1 MRKLLAIHHLNINS
15 KKLFD
20 VITNFM
26 VHIDNCYIKNIIS
39 YSKYSNLLSKLEEII
54 ENFNINNLYFS
65 LKRDTIIK
73 KRQCLEDV
81 YKNMY
86 YIVLEIGALNIDD
99 ILYILCRINMCYYNS
114 NHKIHSFNKIFVP
127 ISCEIKD
134 INTHKTNIDIEKYE
148 ENIIFFK
155 LNDTDNFL
163 LNIHGAQMV
172 FPIKIRNM
180 LLSIN
185 GYFKRDPLNIQRHFF
200 NKKIN
205 LNEISVDKRIFFEG
219 FFRQLSLRDH
229 IIYTKTQLLEKC
241 EYNLNLVAKYKE
253 ITISAIVKEFLNMN
267 IEDQIELLTLFLLH
281 KTDNESQ
288 YMAYL
293 LYDMISNESYLLK
306 PQPLAE
312 QVYNNLHW
320 SVQKLFKIALKKIE
334 KNNKEFQDFNEDDIS
349 YEKRI
354 MLLKANETT
363 KNKAMEKYK
372 EIINKNGENA
382 SKAQQYLDGLLKI
395 PFGIYKKEEIIAFLG
410 EFRRELKS
418 FNTQY
423 LEIYNKDINNK
434 ISSVEISNFLKIL
447 NKNKNDTHKK
457 FNINYL
463 SKKFK
468 VGLLRSKAYNVN
480 SLVEAKFA
488 INDVDTMNKNNLC
501 KELVYVID
509 SKENSNK
516 KTELLQLFDFDM
528 NDIYNQK
535 LSLLN
540 IHWNDHKVQSKKY
553 IKHVEETLD
562 KAVYGQHDAKK
573 EIKRIIAQWI
583 NGEMKGYVFGFEGPP
598 GTGKTSLAKKG
609 ISKCLKDRP
618 FAFIAMGGSSNGSTL
633 EGHSYTYV
641 GSTWGKIVDILRDS
655 QCMNPIIYIDELDK
669 ISNTENGRE
678 IVGILTHLTDP
689 SQNDEFQDKYFS
701 GVKLDLSKILFVFSY
716 NDFDKID
723 PILADRIHRI
733 KFNNINMKEKKYIIE
748 NYLLPEFLDNVGLPE
763 KSLTLDTDTLDFIIE
778 NYTHEAGIRSLKQKV
793 FEIIREINLRIIM
806 NNENIKFP
814 YNVTRQLVEN
824 IFSNKR
830 KIVHKK
836 ISISSH
842 IGLVNGLYAT
852 NMGTGGITIIQ
863 IFKTYSDVKLS
874 LMITGQQ
881 GDVMKESIKCAKT
894 IAWNLLPPSIKKN
907 TIKDL
912 EKQIWGLHVHCPE
925 ASVPKDGPSAG
936 AAITLALIS
945 LFTNIPIRNDVALTG
960 EIDLNGDILVIG
972 GLEYKIE
979 GGKKAGVSTI
989 CYPEGN
995 YQDIE
1000 IIKNTNPDV
1009 LDNINLIKVKNILQ
1023 VLEICLEPND
1033 LKFNQF

>member
-1 MRKLLAIHHLNINS
+1 
-15 KKLFD
+15 
-20 VITNFM
+20 
-26 VHIDNCYIKNIIS
+26 
-39 YSKYSNLLSKLEEII
+39 
-54 ENFNINNLYFS
+54 
-65 LKRDTIIK
+65 
-73 KRQCLEDV
+73 
-81 YKNMY
+81 
-86 YIVLEIGALNIDD
+86 
-99 ILYILCRINMCYYNS
+99 
-114 NHKIHSFNKIFVP
+114 
-127 ISCEIKD
+127 
-134 INTHKTNIDIEKYE
+134 
-148 ENIIFFK
+148 
-155 LNDTDNFL
+155 
-163 LNIHGAQMV
+163 
-172 FPIKIRNM
+172 
-180 LLSIN
+180 
-185 GYFKRDPLNIQRHFF
+185 
-200 NKKIN
+200 
-205 LNEISVDKRIFFEG
+205 
-219 FFRQLSLRDH
+219 
-229 IIYTKTQLLEKC
+229 
-241 EYNLNLVAKYKE
+241 
-253 ITISAIVKEFLNMN
+253 
-267 IEDQIELLTLFLLH
+267 
-281 KTDNESQ
+281 
-288 YMAYL
+288 
-293 LYDMISNESYLLK
+293 
-306 PQPLAE
+306 
-312 QVYNNLHW
+312 
-320 SVQKLFKIALKKIE
+320 
-334 KNNKEFQDFNEDDIS
+334 
-349 YEKRI
+349 

-372 EIINKNGENA
+372 EIINKNGENV

-395 PFGIYKKEEIIAFLG
+395 PFGIYKREDIISFLND
-410 EFRRELKS
+410 FRQELIY
-418 FNTQY
+418 FNEQY
-423 LEIYNKDINNK
+423 KEIYKKNIDEK
-434 ISSVEISNFLKIL
+434 ISSMEISEFLKLL
-447 NKNKNDTHKK
+447 NKNKNASNKK
-457 FNINYL
+457 FNYSYLYKNFKINE
-463 SKKFK
+463 
-468 VGLLRSKAYNVN
+468 LRNKLEKY
-480 SLVEAKFA
+480 
-488 INDVDTMNKNNLC
+488 DTITNKLNKSQLC
-501 KELVYVID
+501 KEIVKYIKSIND
-509 SKENSNK
+509 TNK
-516 KTELLQLFDFDM
+516 KSNILKSFNFNS

-535 LSLLN
+535 LSILN
-540 IHWNDHKVQSKKY
+540 IRWNDHKVQSKKY
-553 IKHVEETLD
+553 IKQVQETLD

-609 ISKCLKDRP
+609 IAKCLKDRP

-689 SQNDEFQDKYFS
+689 SQNDEFQDKYFT
-701 GVKLDLSKILFVFSY
+701 GIKLDLSKVLFVFSY

-733 KFNNINMKEKKYIIE
+733 RFNNLNNKEKKYIIE
-748 NYLLPEFLDNVGLPE
+748 NYLLPEFLDNVGLPK
-763 KSLTLDTDTLDFIIE
+763 KSLILENNTLDFIIE

-806 NNENIKFP
+806 NNENIQFP
-814 YNVTRQLVEN
+814 YNVNKKVVEN

-830 KIVHKK
+830 KILHKK

-842 IGLVNGLYAT
+842 VGLVNGLYAT

-894 IAWNLLPPSIKKN
+894 IAWNLLPASIKKN

-936 AAITLALIS
+936 AAITLALVS
-945 LFTNIPIRNDVALTG
+945 LFTNIPVRNDIALTG
-960 EIDLNGDILVIG
+960 EIDLNGNIHVIG

-995 YQDIE
+995 SQDIE

-1009 LDNINLIKVKNILQ
+1009 LENINLIKVKNITEILK
-1023 VLEICLEPND
+1023 ICLEHND
-1033 LKFNQF
+1033 LQFNTF

>member
-15 KKLFD
+15 KKLFG
-20 VITNFM
+20 VITNIM
-26 VHIDNCYIKNIIS
+26 VHIDNCYSKTIIS
-39 YSKYSNLLSKLEEII
+39 YSKYSILLIKLDEII

-65 LKRDTIIK
+65 LKRDTIIQRRQFIEDIYK
-73 KRQCLEDV
+73 KL
-81 YKNMY
+81 Y
-86 YIVLEIGALNIDD
+86 YIVLDIGALNIED
-99 ILYILCRINMCYYNS
+99 IVYVLCRLNMCYYSS

-134 INTHKTNIDIEKYE
+134 LDTLQTNIDIEKYDD
-148 ENIIFFK
+148 NIIFFK
-155 LNDTDNFL
+155 LIDTDNFL
-163 LNIHGAQMV
+163 LNIHGARMV
-172 FPIKIRNM
+172 FPIRIRNM
-180 LLSIN
+180 IIN
-185 GYFKRDPLNIQRHFF
+185 IDGYFKRDPLNIQRQVFH
-200 NKKIN
+200 KKNN
-205 LNEISVDKRIFFEG
+205 LNEVSPDKRIFFNG
-219 FFRQLSLRDH
+219 FFSQLSLRDH
-229 IIYTKTQLLEKC
+229 IVYTHTQLIDIC
-241 EYNLNLVAKYKE
+241 EYKFNLISKYKE
-253 ITISAIVKEFLNMN
+253 ITISSIVKEFLNMN
-267 IEDQIELLTLFLLH
+267 IEDQIEMLTLFLLH
-281 KTDNESQ
+281 KNDNESQ

-334 KNNKEFQDFNEDDIS
+334 KNNKEFHDFNEDDIS

-354 MLLKANETT
+354 MLLKSDETT

-372 EIINKNGENA
+372 EIMNKNGENA

-395 PFGIYKKEEIIAFLG
+395 PFGIYKKEDIIAFLS
-410 EFRRELKS
+410 EFRIELNS
-418 FNTQY
+418 FSLQY
-423 LEIYNKDINNK
+423 KEIYNKDINEK
-434 ISSVEISNFLKIL
+434 ISSVEISEFLKIL
-447 NKNKNDTHKK
+447 NKNKIQNNKNN
-457 FNINYL
+457 FNISYL

-468 VGLLRSKAYNVN
+468 IELLRKQAYKLN
-480 SLVEAKFA
+480 SLVTNNISN
-488 INDVDTMNKNNLC
+488 INKLNKNQLC
-501 KELVYVID
+501 KELVSIID
-509 SKENSNK
+509 NTENPSKKS
-516 KTELLQLFDFDM
+516 ELLLLFDFNM

-535 LSLLN
+535 LSILN
-540 IHWNDHKVQSKKY
+540 IHWNDHKIQSKKY
-553 IKHVEETLD
+553 IKHVQETLD
-562 KAVYGQHDAKK
+562 TAVYGQNDAKK

-618 FAFIAMGGSSNGSTL
+618 FSFIAMGGSSNGSTL

-655 QCMNPIIYIDELDK
+655 KCMNPIIYIDELDK

-701 GVKLDLSKILFVFSY
+701 GVKLDLSKVLFVFSY

-733 KFNNINMKEKKYIIE
+733 KFNNINKNEKKYIIE
-748 NYLLPEFLDNVGLPE
+748 NYLLPEFLENVGLPK
-763 KSLTLDTDTLDFIIE
+763 KSLILDNDTLDFIIE
-778 NYTHEAGIRSLKQKV
+778 NYTHEAGIRNLKQKV

-814 YNVTRQLVEN
+814 YKVNKQLVEN

-830 KIVHKK
+830 KIIHKR

-894 IAWNLLPPSIKKN
+894 IAWNLLPHSIKKN

-912 EKQIWGLHVHCPE
+912 EKQVWGLHVHCPE

-936 AAITLALIS
+936 AAITLALVS
-945 LFTNIPIRNDVALTG
+945 LFTNIPVRNDVALTG

-979 GGKKAGVSTI
+979 GGKKAGVTTI

-995 YQDIE
+995 AQDIE
-1000 IIKNTNPDV
+1000 IIKNTNPEV
-1009 LDNINLIKVKNILQ
+1009 LENINLIKVKNIFQ
-1023 VLEICLEPND
+1023 VLEICLEPHE
-1033 LKFNQF
+1033 LKFTRF

>member
-20 VITNFM
+20 IITNLM
-26 VHIDNCYIKNIIS
+26 VHIDNCYNNNIVT
-39 YSKYSNLLSKLEEII
+39 YSKYSNLLSNLEEII

-65 LKRDTIIK
+65 LKNDTIIN
-73 KRQCLEDV
+73 KRKTLEDI
-81 YKNMY
+81 YKKLY
-86 YIVLEIGALNIDD
+86 YIVLEIGALSLED
-99 ILYILCRINMCYYNS
+99 ILHILCRINMCYFHK
-114 NHKIHSFNKIFVP
+114 NHAIHIFNNIFTP

-134 INTHKTNIDIEKYE
+134 INALQTNIDIEKYDD
-148 ENIIFFK
+148 NIIFYK
-155 LNDTDNFL
+155 LLDRDNFL
-163 LNIHGAQMV
+163 LNIHGARIV
-172 FPIKIRNM
+172 IPIKIRNM
-180 LLSIN
+180 ILNID
-185 GYFKRDPLNIQRHFF
+185 GYFKRDPLNIYRQLF
-200 NKKIN
+200 NKRIN
-205 LNEISVDKRIFFEG
+205 FDMIDNNKKVFYEG
-219 FFRQLSLRDH
+219 FFKQLSLRDF
-229 IIYTKTQLLEKC
+229 IIYTKNQLMEIC
-241 EYNLNLVAKYKE
+241 EYKLSLVSKYKE
-253 ITISAIVKEFLNMN
+253 ITISSIVKEFLNMN
-267 IEDQIELLTLFLLH
+267 IEEQIEFLTLFLLH

-320 SVQKLFKIALKKIE
+320 SVQKLFKIALKKID
-334 KNNKEFQDFNEDDIS
+334 KNNKEFYEFNEDDIG

-372 EIINKNGENA
+372 EILNKNGENV

-395 PFGIYKKEEIIAFLG
+395 PFGIYKREDIISFLNDFRKELIY
-410 EFRRELKS
+410 

-423 LEIYNKDINNK
+423 NEIYKKNIDDK
-434 ISSVEISNFLKIL
+434 ISSMEISEFLKLL
-447 NKNKNDTHKK
+447 NKNKNASNKK
-457 FNINYL
+457 FNYSYLYKNFKINELRNKLEKYDTITNKLNKSQLCKKIL
-463 SKKFK
+463 S
-468 VGLLRSKAYNVN
+468 LIES
-480 SLVEAKFA
+480 
-488 INDVDTMNKNNLC
+488 INDT
-501 KELVYVID
+501 
-509 SKENSNK
+509 NK
-516 KTELLQLFDFDM
+516 KSNILKSFNFNS

-535 LSLLN
+535 LSILN
-540 IHWNDHKVQSKKY
+540 IRWNDHKVQSKKY
-553 IKHVEETLD
+553 IKQVQETLD
-562 KAVYGQHDAKK
+562 KAVYGQNDAKK

-609 ISKCLKDRP
+609 IAKCLKDRP

-689 SQNDEFQDKYFS
+689 SQNDEFQDKYFT
-701 GVKLDLSKILFVFSY
+701 GIKLDLSKVLFVFSY

-733 KFNNINMKEKKYIIE
+733 RFNNLNNKEKKYIIE
-748 NYLLPEFLDNVGLPE
+748 NYLLPEFLDNVGLPK
-763 KSLTLDTDTLDFIIE
+763 KSLILENNTLDFIIE

-806 NNENIKFP
+806 NNETIQFP
-814 YNVTRQLVEN
+814 YNVNKKVVEN

-830 KIVHKK
+830 KILHKK

-842 IGLVNGLYAT
+842 VGLVNGLYAT

-894 IAWNLLPPSIKKN
+894 IAWNLLPASIKKN

-936 AAITLALIS
+936 AAITLALVS
-945 LFTNIPIRNDVALTG
+945 LFTNIPVRNDIALTG
-960 EIDLNGDILVIG
+960 EIDLNGNIHVIG

-995 YQDIE
+995 SQDIE

-1009 LDNINLIKVKNILQ
+1009 LENINLIKVKNITEILK
-1023 VLEICLEPND
+1023 ICLEHND
-1033 LKFNQF
+1033 LQFNTF